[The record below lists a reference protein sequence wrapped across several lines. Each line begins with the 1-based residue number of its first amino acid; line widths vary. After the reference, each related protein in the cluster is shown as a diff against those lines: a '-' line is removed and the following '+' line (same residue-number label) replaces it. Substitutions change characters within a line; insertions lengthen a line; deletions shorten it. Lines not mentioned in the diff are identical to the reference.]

1 MKSSKPFYAND
12 VIYVN
17 VGCPSG
23 FSGSLRALGSVF
35 VGACPK
41 ITACAGGTTNEFYK
55 YRMQFCI
62 VSRRNVI
69 SQFNVTEKVS
79 NILNISI
86 VVLFYGLISKHAE
99 HIHLCDNS
107 QKHLLTM
114 SSQKH

>member
-1 MKSSKPFYAND
+1 MQMMLSMWMLVA
-12 VIYVN
+12 
-17 VGCPSG
+17 
-23 FSGSLRALGSVF
+23 RAVFLGAFGLWAVYLSEPV
-35 VGACPK
+35 PK